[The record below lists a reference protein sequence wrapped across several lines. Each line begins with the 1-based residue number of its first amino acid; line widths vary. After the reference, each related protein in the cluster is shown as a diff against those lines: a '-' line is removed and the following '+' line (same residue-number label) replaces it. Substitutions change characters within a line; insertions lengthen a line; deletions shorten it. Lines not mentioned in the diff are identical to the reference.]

1 MLSAI
6 FAFLFGLSL
15 LPGRK
20 PACLRFAERISGGIL
35 PDGAAEYC
43 RRLTWV
49 WFWILLSLSAVNIVS
64 FAASRIFAAWPHYL
78 GYITLAIPAVVV
90 PMTFLVEGRI
100 RRKRFSVTFHTSG
113 STGKSK
119 TIVKTFES
127 LAKEVAFHCDFY
139 RGRISADDTVFLCTI
154 EPGHMYGTLW
164 RTMLPKALGCRVDP
178 EVIMTPESLL
188 AKMKNARSV
197 FLVTTPSFLSRFTSY
212 ASGYDVP
219 RNCVEIT
226 TSGALLTSDVA
237 SKTERVF
244 GLAPREIFG
253 STETG
258 GVASRR
264 QSADALAKGDVPWEV
279 FPPVRVSAFR
289 DGVSAAPRLEV
300 RSPFSFAPRYVMGDG
315 VELAADGRSFRLL
328 GRMDRMVKINE
339 ERVNLA
345 EMEEKVRA
353 LGFDEC
359 ALAVVEGRR
368 GPCIGCV
375 VVRKDGEGPDALE
388 LRRMMLPVFPKGTV
402 PKKFRYVRSLPR
414 NAQGKVVM
422 QTVKEILDSALV
434 EPKVL
439 SESQTEGCYEAKL
452 VFDANAP
459 YFDGHFP
466 GMPILPG
473 VAQVG
478 FAVRYSRL
486 AGSSG
491 ALKCVK
497 RMKFTKI
504 ISPGAEIG
512 FSVRR
517 RGEGEFAYE
526 YREGEATCSSG
537 LLQF

>member
-20 PACLRFAERISGGIL
+20 PACLRFAERMSGGIM
-35 PDGAAEYC
+35 PDGAAGYC
-43 RRLTWV
+43 RKLTWI
-49 WFWILLSLSAVNIVS
+49 WFWILLSLSVANL
-64 FAASRIFAAWPHYL
+64 AAFLLSSAGVCPSCAKYVTMVLP
-78 GYITLAIPAVVV
+78 AIVV
-90 PMTFLVEGRI
+90 PLVFLIEGRI
-100 RRKRFSVTFHTSG
+100 RRNRFSVTFHTSG

-127 LAKEVAFHCDFY
+127 LAKEVAFHRDHY
-139 RGRISADDTVFLCTI
+139 RGVVDPSETVFLCTI

-178 EVIMTPESLL
+178 EVILTPESLV
-188 AKMKNARSV
+188 AKMKSAKKV

-226 TSGALLTSDVA
+226 TSGALLTSDIA

-244 GLAPREIFG
+244 GIAPREIFG

-264 QSADALAKGDVPWEV
+264 QSAEALAKGDVPWNV
-279 FPPVRVSAFR
+279 FAPVKVSESRYDAS
-289 DGVSAAPRLEV
+289 SAARLAV
-300 RSPFSFAPRYVMGDG
+300 CSPFSFVPRYVMGDG
-315 VELAADGRSFRLL
+315 VELAPDGRSFRLL

-345 EMEEKVRA
+345 EMEEKVKA

-359 ALAVVEGRR
+359 ALAVMEGRR
-368 GPCIGCV
+368 GAYLGCV
-375 VVRKDGEGPDALE
+375 VAKRDGERLDALE
-388 LRRMMLPVFPKGTV
+388 LRKLMLPVFPKGTV
-402 PKKFRYVRSLPR
+402 PKKFRYVKSLPR

-422 QTVKEILDSALV
+422 QTVREILDSALV
-434 EPKVL
+434 EPKIVSDSL
-439 SESQTEGCYEAKL
+439 SEGCYTAKF

-473 VAQVG
+473 VAQLG

-486 AGSSG
+486 AGSTG
-491 ALKCVK
+491 ALKTVK
-497 RMKFTKI
+497 KMKFTKI
-504 ISPGAEIG
+504 ISPGDEVE

-517 RGEGEFAYE
+517 KSENEFAYE
-526 YREGEATCSSG
+526 YRNGEATCSSG